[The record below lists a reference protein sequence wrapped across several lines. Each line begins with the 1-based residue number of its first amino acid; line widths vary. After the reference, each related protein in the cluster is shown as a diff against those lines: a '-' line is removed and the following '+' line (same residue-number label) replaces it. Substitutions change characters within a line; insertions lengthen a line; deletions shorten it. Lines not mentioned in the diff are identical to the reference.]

1 MSIQAIIGAGYSFFL
16 GLTKK
21 QLIEVIMSLRDEYT
35 QAQAQI
41 KQLKGHII
49 KLEGENTR
57 LKEALKQ
64 QQIKAVNQGAN
75 KPSSKQAE
83 WEAKGNQPDQTDE
96 DEKRNKK
103 KKKRPRKPRAGAG
116 NQVKHRKPDR
126 TETAMVD
133 ECDLCGKDLR
143 DKPALESANERI
155 IEDIPDPEERTEVI
169 KIIQEKKY
177 CEDCQHV
184 VTARSEQALP
194 GADIGLNASVLICYL
209 WVALCLPYT
218 RIKDYLNTFFGLEL
232 STAGMSSHVIR
243 IGGLMTEVYE
253 EIRQDIQVGI
263 TLFADETGWR
273 VRGRNWWLWVFGT
286 ERSAYYTVDRTR
298 GSEVV
303 RRVLG
308 EIFIGVLVVDGWSA
322 YLSLIC
328 EQQTCMAHVFRKI
341 RKFRDAF
348 PHLVDIVKFYVKLRR
363 ILRDGEGLQGER
375 EALGEV
381 VFQRRLKRLK
391 ERLEALVNW
400 PNPDEVLEQ
409 IIKKVKRQQPRMLTF
424 VEHPG
429 VPTHNNY
436 AEYLIRIG
444 VLKRKISGGSVSAEG
459 AHAYAIL
466 LSIYTTCRLR
476 GISFPR
482 YLKASLQHHIK
493 TGKPLSIEAY
503 ANQCHVNVELKKA
516 A

>member
-1 MSIQAIIGAGYSFFL
+1 MSLKAIIQAGYSFFL

-21 QLIEVIMSLRDEYT
+21 KLIDAIWRLRDAYT
-35 QAQAQI
+35 QAQAEI
-41 KQLKGHII
+41 KKLKGDII
-49 KLEGENTR
+49 KLKGENAQ
-57 LKEALKQ
+57 LKEELKQ
-64 QQIKAVNQGAN
+64 QQIKAVNKAAN

-83 WEAKGNQPDQTDE
+83 WEAKASQTEQHQE
-96 DEKRNKK
+96 DNKQK
-103 KKKRPRKPRAGAG
+103 KNKPTRKPRAGAG
-116 NQVKHRKPDR
+116 NHRKPRRPNR
-126 TETAMVD
+126 TETATV
-133 ECDLCGKDLR
+133 EQCDRCGKNLR
-143 DKPALESANERI
+143 AKPALKSTNERI
-155 IEDIPDPEERTEVI
+155 IEDIPEPAEQTDVV
-169 KIIQEKKY
+169 KIILEKKY
-177 CEDCQHV
+177 CDDCQHV
-184 VTARSEQALP
+184 ITAKSEQALP

-218 RIKDYLNTFFGLEL
+218 RIQDYLKTFFGLQI
-232 STAGMSSHVIR
+232 STAGLSRHVIR
-243 IGGLMTEVYE
+243 IAGLMTAVYE
-253 EIRQDIQVGI
+253 EIRLDIQVGV

-273 VRGRNWWLWVFGT
+273 VRGKNWWLWVFGT

-308 EIFIGVLVVDGWSA
+308 EIFIGVLVIDGWSA

-341 RKFRDAF
+341 RKFREAF
-348 PHLVDIVKFYVKLRR
+348 PHLVDIAKFYVKLRR
-363 ILRDGEGLQGER
+363 ILRDGERLQANR
-375 EALGEV
+375 EALGEA
-381 VFQRRLKRLK
+381 VFQRRLKRLH
-391 ERLEALVNW
+391 ERLEDLVNW
-400 PNPDEVLEQ
+400 PNPDDVLEQ

-466 LSIYTTCRLR
+466 LTIYTTCRLR
-476 GISFPR
+476 GISFHR

-503 ANQCHVNVELKKA
+503 ADQCHVDVELKKA

>member
-1 MSIQAIIGAGYSFFL
+1 MSIKAIIAAGYSFFL

-21 QLIEVIMSLRDEYT
+21 KLIDIILQLREAYSK
-35 QAQAQI
+35 AQAQI
-41 KQLKGHII
+41 KKLKAKNA
-49 KLEGENTR
+49 KLKDENVK
-57 LKEALKQ
+57 LKEELKQ
-64 QQIKAVNQGAN
+64 HKIKGVNRAAN

-83 WEAKGNQPDQTDE
+83 WEDKGGKQDQNNKD
-96 DEKRNKK
+96 KNKK
-103 KKKRPRKPRAGAG
+103 HTRKPRAGAG
-116 NQVKHRKPDR
+116 NQAKQRDPDR
-126 TETAMVD
+126 TETTTVD
-133 ECDLCGKDLR
+133 QCDRCGKDLR
-143 DKPALESANERI
+143 DKPALASSNERI
-155 IEDIPDPEERTEVI
+155 IEDIPDPVEKTEVI

-177 CEDCQHV
+177 CDDCKQV
-184 VTARSEQALP
+184 ITARSEQALP

-209 WVALCLPYT
+209 WVALCLPTT
-218 RIKDYLNTFFGLEL
+218 RIKDYLKAFFGLEI
-232 STAGMSSHVIR
+232 STAGLSSHLIR
-243 IGGLMTEVYE
+243 VSGLMQDVYE
-253 EIRQDIQVGI
+253 EIRQDIQIGV
-263 TLFADETGWR
+263 TLYADETGWR
-273 VRGRNWWLWVFGT
+273 VRGKNWWLWVFGT

-298 GSEVV
+298 GGDVV

-348 PHLVDIVKFYVKLRR
+348 PHLVDIVKFYTKLRK
-363 ILRDGEGLQGER
+363 ILRDGERLQKER
-375 EALGEV
+375 KHLSEA
-381 VFQRRLKRLK
+381 VFQRRLKRLH
-391 ERLEALVNW
+391 ERLEDLVNW
-400 PNPDEVLEQ
+400 PNPDEVLAE

-429 VPTHNNY
+429 VPNHNNY

-444 VLKRKISGGSVSAEG
+444 VLKRKISGGSVSEEG
-459 AHAYAIL
+459 AQAYAIL

-476 GISFPR
+476 GISFHR
-482 YLKASLQHHIK
+482 YLKESLKHHIR

-503 ANQCHVNVELKKA
+503 ANSRDHADIVLKEA